1 MNVRKSNSFVDLKEL
16 VVWGGDVSEED
27 NRCGSKE

>member
-1 MNVRKSNSFVDLKEL
+1 MNVRKSNSFVYLKEL
-16 VVWGGDVSEED
+16 AVSGGDVSEVD